1 MKHFLIKV
9 FFWQLVVFAFN
20 VQVAQAAEAATTTTG
35 SFFKMLVGLAI
46 VLLVLAGISWLM
58 KKYMPGVNHQQSVI
72 RVVGGTSLG
81 PRERVVVLEVADRW
95 IVVGV
100 GGGQMTALAN
110 LEAGQV
116 IAPAETSNHV
126 SQIGQQSFASW
137 LKAST
142 SKFSEKKDGQE

>member
-1 MKHFLIKV
+1 MKFFLAKL
-9 FFWQLVVFAFN
+9 FFWQLALCAVN
-20 VQVAQAAEAATTTTG
+20 AQAAEVTTSASG

-46 VLLVLAGISWLM
+46 VLLILAGISWAM
-58 KKYMPGVNHQQSVI
+58 KKYMPGVSQQQSVV

-81 PRERVVVLEVADRW
+81 TRERVVVLEIADRW

-110 LEAGQV
+110 LEAGQLMSTTEQPQQV
-116 IAPAETSNHV
+116 KQSFAS
-126 SQIGQQSFASW
+126 QSFASW

-142 SKFSEKKDGQE
+142 SKFSEKKDAQE

>member
-1 MKHFLIKV
+1 MKHFLGKAI
-9 FFWQLVVFAFN
+9 FWQLAFFAVN
-20 VQVAQAAEAATTTTG
+20 AQAAEATTSASG

-46 VLLVLAGISWLM
+46 VLLILAGISWAM
-58 KKYMPGVNHQQSVI
+58 KKFMPGVSQQQSVV

-81 PRERVVVLEVADRW
+81 TRDRVVVLEVAGRW

-116 IAPAETSNHV
+116 SPNAEHPAPAV
-126 SQIGQQSFASW
+126 QSFATW
-137 LKAST
+137 LKASS
-142 SKFSEKKDGQE
+142 SKFSEKKDAQE

>member
-1 MKHFLIKV
+1 MKQLIVKL
-9 FFWQLVVFAFN
+9 FFWQLMLVAVN
-20 VQVAQAAEAATTTTG
+20 AQAAEAATSASG

-81 PRERVVVLEVADRW
+81 TRERVVVLEVADRW

-110 LEAGQV
+110 LEAGQ
-116 IAPAETSNHV
+116 ATTPTAEDQQPATQH
-126 SQIGQQSFASW
+126 FAKW

-142 SKFSEKKDGQE
+142 AKFSEKKDAQE

>member
-1 MKHFLIKV
+1 MKQLIVKL
-9 FFWQLVVFAFN
+9 FFWQLTLVAVN
-20 VQVAQAAEAATTTTG
+20 AQAAETATSASG

-81 PRERVVVLEVADRW
+81 TRERVVVLEVADRW

-110 LEAGQV
+110 LEAGQ
-116 IAPAETSNHV
+116 ATTPTAEDQQPATQH
-126 SQIGQQSFASW
+126 FAKW

-142 SKFSEKKDGQE
+142 AKFSEKKDAQE

>member
-1 MKHFLIKV
+1 MKHFLVKF
-9 FFWQLVVFAFN
+9 FFWPLAVFAVN
-20 VQVAQAAEAATTTTG
+20 AQAAEAAMSASS

-46 VLLVLAGISWLM
+46 VLLILAGISWAM
-58 KKYMPGVNHQQSVI
+58 KKYMPGVSQQQSVV

-81 PRERVVVLEVADRW
+81 TRERVVVLEIADRW

-110 LEAGQV
+110 LEAGQL
-116 IAPAETSNHV
+116 ISNAKP
-126 SQIGQQSFASW
+126 SEQKSQSFAKW

-142 SKFSEKKDGQE
+142 SKFSEKKDAQE